1 MHTRLPSPDPSAP
14 AVAPAP
20 HWAARPAVPVGAA
33 MSWPAWVW
41 PVRASPYTPV
51 TVPETG
57 VAILPAPHPPADC
70 TGVLGAAAGVVGA
83 ALGCVV
89 AARLVAASVD
99 VELGDG
105 VVFGV
110 VVFGD
115 ETVCSFGAEV
125 EGAGPSSAEAPG
137 A

>member
-57 VAILPAPHPPADC
+57 VAILPAPPPPALW
-70 TGVLGAAAGVVGA
+70 TGALGVVAGAVGAVLGV
-83 ALGCVV
+83 VV

-99 VELGDG
+99 VLFGDG
-105 VVFGV
+105 VVLRV
-110 VVFGD
+110 VVFGG
-115 ETVCSFGAEV
+115 ET
-125 EGAGPSSAEAPG
+125 
-137 A
+137 